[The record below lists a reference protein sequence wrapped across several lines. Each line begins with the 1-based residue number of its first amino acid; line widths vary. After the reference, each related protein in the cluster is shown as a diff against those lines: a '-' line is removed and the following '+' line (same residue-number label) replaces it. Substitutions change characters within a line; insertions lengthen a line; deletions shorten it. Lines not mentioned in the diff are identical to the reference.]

1 MVISFLENTTFDEL
15 NSAYESEYYVL
26 LWEQISQNE
35 IRIISTGRVDF
46 KTNRIREYLVV
57 KLGESY
63 PGGYSTFGHFLSMG
77 GQSPD
82 YVDELIGLIDKKI
95 ELSDFNEGFYG
106 DTDEYNEIAPR
117 DGFSFLVRVF
127 GTANTKEVKLRTK
140 QEYVLTEEQKKKINH
155 SHVNYINFNYI
166 DLLVELVSDTHP
178 ECLI

>member
-1 MVISFLENTTFDEL
+1 MVISFLKNTTFDEL
-15 NSAYESEYYVL
+15 NLVYESEYYVL
-26 LWEQISQNE
+26 LWEQISQNK

-46 KTNRIREYLVV
+46 RTNRIREYLVV
-57 KLGESY
+57 RLGESY
-63 PGGYSTFGHFLSMG
+63 PGGYSPFGHFLSMSG
-77 GQSPD
+77 HSPE
-82 YVDELIGLIDKKI
+82 YVDDVIGLINKTIK
-95 ELSDFNEGFYG
+95 LSEFNERFYG

-155 SHVNYINFNYI
+155 SHVNYI